1 MKAKIIAVVALAS
14 SAAFAAHAAVGDE
27 NTRLFQDWHYGQN
40 IDDFPRSHG
49 YYDCSGDL
57 GTLALCY
64 DSVTFVGYQF
74 QGQLFFSD
82 ENTLVSVSI
91 VSDYSDDLYGTLV
104 GTLVRNFGMIFSE
117 GPSDTLDLVEKVRQ
131 GAYRDEEAFELAMSR
146 FESEQMRQ
154 GYFGM
159 TLVEVDAIER
169 LLPESSNAQAL
180 LLRLDPGSRAIEVV
194 AYEDDLWGASLG
206 ASFYLPAQQIG
217 RMEDQI
223 RQAPV
228 EDF

>member
-1 MKAKIIAVVALAS
+1 M
-14 SAAFAAHAAVGDE
+14 
-27 NTRLFQDWHYGQN
+27 
-40 IDDFPRSHG
+40 
-49 YYDCSGDL
+49 
-57 GTLALCY
+57 
-64 DSVTFVGYQF
+64 
-74 QGQLFFSD
+74 
-82 ENTLVSVSI
+82 LVSVSI

-154 GYFGM
+154 GHFGM
-159 TLVEVDAIER
+159 TLVEVGAIER

-180 LLRLDPGSRAIEVV
+180 LMKLEPGARAIEVV